1 MGLLDTLKKT
11 QDWWSKHQSERREEA
26 GIPQLRYKE
35 GKEPTWV
42 KERRL
47 LEDLPAPIS
56 IETES
61 KIFSLSSEAQKDVE
75 RYRHIFKNSPKIV
88 EMYIDKLSTASNQE
102 ELIEANE
109 FLKSRKNINLYADKK
124 DFTRWS
130 DLTFYGKQRW
140 DMIYRPET
148 KEGKKA
154 FRKYRS
160 NPVVQLATGV
170 SVGTY
175 NALAGTAELV
185 AALSDISPLDTD
197 LLSKVEKALPAIDL
211 MDVYGES
218 RGSIAKMTSVLVQ
231 YGIGFGVARQIAKKL
246 ITKVAKTKA
255 GTWAGKKAASIS
267 LLGKTPL
274 DIASFGGYWV
284 LPAALGDA
292 TVSSQANIT
301 LGDIFG
307 DKEAQ
312 GKWHSPIR
320 RALANSK
327 RESLEGLTGKERSAA
342 ILRNKLKF
350 AGEGAAIFGGMTLV
364 GPSLRFSAKTIGTGL
379 AGHTVKAGEKAG
391 LWSATKGAAG
401 LGEGKELFRIPGAA
415 SLLTGVTKGVA
426 YQTKVKNPFGL
437 PAGIGVPLLFRK
449 TGALAQKLK
458 TKIGI
463 PDYAHW
469 KFSEF
474 DMNKGFWR
482 SVGRGIEAGYSR
494 MQSNFKF
501 GKRSG
506 NALRKIESEVRRT
519 RKLADGFIKDL
530 DRQMYKL
537 AEVGFKDIAM
547 QTVTAQRALGYW
559 DDVIKF
565 MRGEVKIDALP
576 KSLRTNAQILRQ
588 MVDDHTTALQPI
600 LKDKNLKDTLEK
612 NMRKYLHTSYQIFKN
627 SKFRPSKQVMADGT
641 EYFMN
646 MIKPGWRKLN
656 KKSAE
661 YKELLAESNM
671 KVNEI
676 LTIGRNEGST
686 PGKRM
691 QTIANAMVDI
701 NVPANI
707 FKVKTIV
714 PDEIAALLGRV
725 ENPKN
730 IILDTL
736 AEQAHTL
743 HSFNAYRDLARFGMN
758 KWLWRNVADYKKWAA
773 RNNIQNP
780 RSVHDIVIRKP
791 YNIDLESIFKNK
803 DGSSMVA
810 LPEMAKAISDNN
822 ILADALL
829 KIPFFKTMLMMKA
842 GVQMNKTVLSLM
854 TQMRN
859 ITTAS
864 LFALANGHVGVG
876 ASVADNFE
884 MLFKELVGKTKDPKA
899 LRDLL
904 DEALEAGALDSSTIV
919 TELEKMIP
927 EMMGTSSVQGAL
939 KKGVGEISEGLGK
952 PIKLGTSTKLDAVEK
967 AIAKGD
973 MGRTTDQIFEY
984 LFTNKG
990 LVGRVVQKSM
1000 EAYQLGDNVWK
1011 LFGYQFTKSQ
1021 LRPAFKNLD
1030 DVKKYFK
1037 EVEGYVWNPYKAG
1050 ASTAGKNKE
1059 NLKSLA
1065 DAHKEVAGLIVR
1077 DVYPNYSMVPRV
1089 VQNIRA
1095 FPFVG
1100 NFVGFTSEM
1109 WRNSW
1114 HMVRRGMA
1122 EVQSSNPYI
1131 RQMGARRLIGYTA
1144 TVGTLGPVALNL
1156 ALDLTGI
1163 KRSELDAWKLSFA
1176 PEFMT
1181 AHNVIPITGKDKD
1194 GNYKAIDFDAQ
1205 HPYSDVQMPFA
1216 IAMDN
1221 WKKGKHTDQSTLGL
1235 FAESF
1240 GKAIMHALKPFSG
1253 DAIWWETFKEI
1264 MPQREGQGE
1273 FVQWVSRNKT
1283 KGILANWTID
1293 DKAFEK
1299 VMAHVYK
1306 KILPTTLKSG
1316 EKIVRAMQG
1325 QVTSWGARMNPEEE
1339 IAATVAGV
1347 RVVNIK
1353 PLHDFDW
1360 KQNQY
1365 LRALSSTRQL
1375 YYSDAIKKKENL
1387 RGDIALIKEG
1397 HEPEFIPDRYNHLQQ
1412 NRYRYWSL
1420 TFKDIENLRKM
1431 DYTEKQ
1437 IEESLKGRGA
1447 FSKKEIKS
1455 LMLGLYMPTDMKEI
1469 DMSKDRVFASLI
1481 KDLNKELG
1489 TNYTPSEV
1497 FDVDF
1502 MKDIEKKWDRIPLNL
1517 NSVMR
1522 DYNFRSS
1529 DVFRDIQKM
1538 DQQIKK
1544 GELEDLQLQKDL
1556 QREMEE
1562 LEKQEKWDM
1571 EKLEEDIKKL
1581 DQSNKPIGTPNVSS
1595 EVIASQPAQNT
1606 VGSTGLTATET
1617 AWLSNEEKAMRLKS
1631 KGLA

>member
-1 MGLLDTLKKT
+1 MGLLANLVDSYQIKLNKDRINAGLPPLKF
-11 QDWWSKHQSERREEA
+11 DREETA
-26 GIPQLRYKE
+26 WEKE
-35 GKEPTWV
+35 QRIK
-42 KERRL
+42 L
-47 LEDLPAPIS
+47 LLPVELNP
-56 IETES
+56 ETEV
-61 KIFSLSSEAQKDVE
+61 KILLQLSEEARKKVD
-75 RYRHIFKNSPKIV
+75 RYREVFRNSPKLL
-88 EMYIDKLSTASNQE
+88 EMYVNKIISASNPE
-102 ELIEANE
+102 ELKEANE
-109 FLKSRKNINLYADKK
+109 FVKDRKNVKLYSDKK
-124 DFTRWS
+124 DFTKWS
-130 DLTFYGKQRW
+130 DLSFYGDQRW

-148 KEGKKA
+148 KSGKKA

-160 NPVVQLATGV
+160 NPIVQLGTGI

-175 NALAGTAELV
+175 NALAGTAELA
-185 AALSDISPLDTD
+185 AALSDVSPLDTD

-211 MDVYGES
+211 MEVYGES

-231 YGIGFGVARQIAKKL
+231 YGIGFGIARQIAKKL
-246 ITKVAKTKA
+246 ITKIAKTKL
-255 GTWAGKKAASIS
+255 GTSAAKKAASVS

-292 TVSSQANIT
+292 AVSSQANIT

-307 DKEAQ
+307 DPDPKKGGLLKTYIGNPLQKAFA
-312 GKWHSPIR
+312 K
-320 RALANSK
+320 SK
-327 RESLEGLTGKERSAA
+327 RESLEGLSGKERAA
-342 ILRNKLKF
+342 AVLRNKLKF
-350 AGEGAAIFGGMTLV
+350 AAEGASIFGGMTLV
-364 GPSLRFSAKTIGTGL
+364 GPALKLSAKTIGLGFRGVVDPAITAPIKLLMWESKNPISVYNPFKTFGNAESKNAFKRWLAKDYVVLPKKHPLQKMNYNIGL
-379 AGHTVKAGEKAG
+379 PP
-391 LWSATKGAAG
+391 
-401 LGEGKELFRIPGAA
+401 LFRQIGA
-415 SLLTGVTKGVA
+415 GGKW
-426 YQTKVKNPFGL
+426 
-437 PAGIGVPLLFRK
+437 
-449 TGALAQKLK
+449 LK

-469 KFSEF
+469 KFSQF
-474 DMNKGFWR
+474 NLNTWR
-482 SVGRGIEAGYSR
+482 GIGRGIEAAYSR

-501 GKRSG
+501 GRQSG
-506 NALRKIESEVRRT
+506 TARRKIETEVRRIK
-519 RKLADGFIKDL
+519 KLADGFMKDM

-537 AEVGFKDIAM
+537 AGVGFSDIAM
-547 QTVTAQRALGYW
+547 QTVTAQRALRHW
-559 DDVIKF
+559 DTVIKF
-565 MRGEVKIDALP
+565 MRGEVKLDALP
-576 KSLRTNAQILRQ
+576 KSLRTNSRILRK
-588 MVDDHTTALQPI
+588 MIDDQTEALQPI
-600 LKDKNLKDTLEK
+600 LKDPELKNQLIK
-612 NMRKYLHTSYQIFKN
+612 NMRSYLHTSYQIFRN
-627 SKFRPSKQVMADGT
+627 SKFTPSKQVMADGT

-646 MIKPGWRKLN
+646 LMRPGWKNLN
-656 KKSAE
+656 KKSVE
-661 YKELLAESNM
+661 YKELLVKARM
-671 KVNEI
+671 KVDEL

-686 PGKRM
+686 PATRLK
-691 QTIANAMVDI
+691 TIANAMGDI

-707 FKVKTIV
+707 FKDLKNV
-714 PDEIAALLGRV
+714 PDEIARLLGRV

-743 HSFNAYRDLARFGMN
+743 HSFNAYRDMARFGMG
-758 KWLWRNVADYKKWAA
+758 KWLWKNTDEYAKWAA
-773 RNNIQNP
+773 KNNIMNP
-780 RSVHDIVIRKP
+780 RSVHEIIIRKP
-791 YNIDLESIFKNK
+791 YNMDLESIFKNA

-810 LPEMAKAISDNN
+810 LPEMAKAISDNT
-822 ILADALL
+822 ILMDSLL
-829 KIPFFKTMLMMKA
+829 KLPFMKSMLMMKA
-842 GVQMNKTVLSLM
+842 SVQMNKTVLSLM

-884 MLFKELVGKTKDPKA
+884 MLFKELIGKTKSPKA

-927 EMMGTSSVQGAL
+927 EMMGGASVQGAL

-952 PIKLGTSTKLDAVEK
+952 RIEMPTSNKLEKYLSTE
-967 AIAKGD
+967 
-973 MGRTTDQIFEY
+973 GRTSDQVFEY

-990 LVGRVVQKSM
+990 LIGRVVQKSM

-1030 DVKKYFK
+1030 DVKKYFR
-1037 EVEGYVWNPYKAG
+1037 EVEGYEWNPYKAG
-1050 ASTAGKNKE
+1050 SSTAGTGGK
-1059 NLKSLA
+1059 NLKTLE
-1065 DAHKEVAGLIVR
+1065 DAQKEVSGLIVR

-1089 VQNIRA
+1089 VQNIRG

-1131 RQMGARRLIGYTA
+1131 RQMGARRLIGFTA
-1144 TVGTLGPVALNL
+1144 TVGTLGPVALNM

-1176 PEFMT
+1176 PEFMR
-1181 AHNVIPITGKDKD
+1181 AHNIIPITGKDKD

-1221 WKKGKHTDQSTLGL
+1221 LKKGKHTDQSTLGL
-1235 FAESF
+1235 YAESF
-1240 GKAIMHALKPFSG
+1240 GKAIMKALQPFISK
-1253 DAIWWETFKEI
+1253 AIWYETLEEI
-1264 MPQREGQGE
+1264 LPKKVGQGE
-1273 FVQWVSRNKT
+1273 FAQWVSHNKT
-1283 KGILANWTID
+1283 GGTLANWTID

-1306 KILPTTLKSG
+1306 KLLPTTLKSG
-1316 EKIVRAMQG
+1316 EKIIRAMQG
-1325 QVTSWGARMNPEEE
+1325 QITTYGAKMNPEEE
-1339 IAATVAGV
+1339 VAATVAGV

-1365 LRALSSTRQL
+1365 LRTISSTRKL
-1375 YYSDAIKKKENL
+1375 YYSDALKNREKL

-1397 HEPEFIPDRYNHLQQ
+1397 HQPEFIPDRYNHLQQ
-1412 NRYRYWSL
+1412 SRYRYWSL

-1431 DYTEKQ
+1431 GYTESQ
-1437 IEESLKGRGA
+1437 IEDSLKGRGA

-1455 LMLGLYMPTDMKEI
+1455 LMLGLYTPTDMKEI
-1469 DMSKDRVFASLI
+1469 DMSKDKIFASLI
-1481 KDLNKELG
+1481 KDLNKELD

-1497 FDVDF
+1497 FDVGF
-1502 MKDIEKKWDRIPLNL
+1502 MKEIEEKWDSIPLNL
-1517 NSVMR
+1517 DEVLRN
-1522 DYNFRSS
+1522 YNFTSS
-1529 DVFRDIQKM
+1529 DLYRMLQKM
-1538 DQQIKK
+1538 KKEQEKFKLEIK
-1544 GELEDLQLQKDL
+1544 QLPKDL
-1556 QREMEE
+1556 EREQEEMKKQMEWDMKK
-1562 LEKQEKWDM
+1562 LEEDM
-1571 EKLEEDIKKL
+1571 EKLQK
-1581 DQSNKPIGTPNVSS
+1581 SNVPLNAANVSAEVISSQPDPNV
-1595 EVIASQPAQNT
+1595 

-1617 AWLSNEEKAMRLKS
+1617 AYLSNEEKAMRLKQ

>member
-1 MGLLDTLKKT
+1 MGLLDTLKNYRDKY
-11 QDWWSKHQSERREEA
+11 QDWENKGRIEA
-26 GIPQLRYKE
+26 GLKPLKFSRDEKAWE
-35 GKEPTWV
+35 TEA
-42 KERRL
+42 RL
-47 LEDLPAPIS
+47 LHDLP
-56 IETES
+56 IELSPDTES
-61 KIFSLSSEAQKDVE
+61 KIFSLSDEAQKDVE
-75 RYRHIFKNSPKIV
+75 RYRHLFKNSPKIV
-88 EMYIDKLSTASNQE
+88 EMYVDKLSTASSQE

-109 FLKSRKNINLYADKK
+109 FLKSRKNISLHADKK
-124 DFTRWS
+124 DWERWQ

-154 FRKYRS
+154 FRKFRS
-160 NPVVQLATGV
+160 IPIVQLATGV

-175 NALAGTAELV
+175 NALAGTAELA
-185 AALSDISPLDTD
+185 AALSDVSG
-197 LLSKVEKALPAIDL
+197 LSDDMIGKVEKALPAIDL
-211 MDVYGES
+211 MDVYGDS

-231 YGIGFGVARQIAKKL
+231 YGLGFGVARQVAKKL
-246 ITKVAKTKA
+246 IKKVAKTKL
-255 GTWAGKKAASIS
+255 GTEAAKKASSVS

-274 DIASFGGYWV
+274 DLASFGGYWV

-350 AGEGAAIFGGMTLV
+350 AAEGASIFGGMTLV
-364 GPSLRFSAKTIGTGL
+364 GPSLKLSAKTIGHGL
-379 AGHTVKAGEKAG
+379 RGVVDPAITAPIK
-391 LWSATKGAAG
+391 
-401 LGEGKELFRIPGAA
+401 
-415 SLLTGVTKGVA
+415 LLTWET
-426 YQTKVKNPFGL
+426 KNPISIYNPWKTYGNAESKYAFKRWLAKDYVML
-437 PAGIGVPLLFRK
+437 PKKHPLQKMNYNIGIPQVFRK
-449 TGALAQKLK
+449 TGALAQKIK

-469 KFSEF
+469 KFSQF
-474 DMNKGFWR
+474 NLNTWR
-482 SVGRGIEAGYSR
+482 GIGRGIEAAYSR

-501 GKRSG
+501 GRQSG
-506 NALRKIESEVRRT
+506 TALRNIETQVRRVK
-519 RKLADGFIKDL
+519 KLADGFMKDM

-547 QTVTAQRALGYW
+547 QTVTSQRALRYW

-565 MRGEVKIDALP
+565 MRGEIKVEALP
-576 KSLRTNAQILRQ
+576 KVLRTNARILRK
-588 MVDDHTTALQPI
+588 MVDDQTEALQPI
-600 LKDKNLKDTLEK
+600 LKDKKLKETLVK
-612 NMRKYLHTSYQIFKN
+612 NMRSYLHTSYQIFRN
-627 SKFRPSKQVMADGT
+627 SKFTPSKQVMNEGT

-646 MIKPGWRKLN
+646 LIRPGWKKLN
-656 KKSAE
+656 KKSIE
-661 YKELLAESNM
+661 YKELLVKARL
-671 KVNEI
+671 KVDEI
-676 LTIGRNEGST
+676 LAIGRNEGST
-686 PGKRM
+686 PATRIK
-691 QTIANAMVDI
+691 TIADAMVDI

-707 FKVKTIV
+707 FKAKTIV
-714 PDEIAALLGRV
+714 PDEIARLLGRV

-730 IILDTL
+730 IILETL

-743 HSFNAYRDLARFGMN
+743 HSFNAYRDLARMGMG
-758 KWLWRNVADYKKWAA
+758 KWLWKNTDEYAKWAA
-773 RNNIQNP
+773 KNNIMNP
-780 RSVHDIVIRKP
+780 RSVHEVIIRKP
-791 YNIDLESIFKNK
+791 YNIDLESIFKNA

-822 ILADALL
+822 ILMDALL
-829 KIPFFKTMLMMKA
+829 KLPFMKTALMMKA

-876 ASVADNFE
+876 ASVADNFD
-884 MLFKELVGKTKDPKA
+884 MLFKELIGKTKNPKA

-927 EMMGTSSVQGAL
+927 EMMGGASVQGAL

-952 PIKLGTSTKLDAVEK
+952 RIDMPTSNKLEK
-967 AIAKGD
+967 YLSSE
-973 MGRTTDQIFEY
+973 GRTSDQIFEY

-990 LVGRVVQKSM
+990 LIGRVVQKSM

-1030 DVKKYFK
+1030 DVKKYFR
-1037 EVEGYVWNPYKAG
+1037 EVEGYEWNPYKAG
-1050 ASTAGKNKE
+1050 SSTAGTGGR
-1059 NLKSLA
+1059 NLKTLE

-1089 VQNIRA
+1089 VQNIRG

-1114 HMVRRGMA
+1114 HMVRRGLA

-1176 PEFMT
+1176 PEFMR
-1181 AHNVIPITGKDKD
+1181 AHNIIPITGKDEK
-1194 GNYKAIDFDAQ
+1194 GNYKGIDFDAQ

-1216 IAMDN
+1216 IVMDN
-1221 WKKGKHTDQSTLGL
+1221 LAKGKHTDQNSIGL
-1235 FAESF
+1235 YAESF
-1240 GKAIMHALKPFSG
+1240 GKAIMHALKPFTG
-1253 DAIWWETFKEI
+1253 KAIWWETLTEI
-1264 MPQREGQGE
+1264 LPKKVGQGE
-1273 FVQWVSRNKT
+1273 FAQWVSHNKT
-1283 KGILANWTID
+1283 GGTLANWTID
-1293 DKAFEK
+1293 DQSFEK

-1306 KILPTTLKSG
+1306 KVLPTTLKSA

-1325 QVTSWGARMNPEEE
+1325 QVTSYGARMNPEEE
-1339 IAATVAGV
+1339 VAATVAGV

-1365 LRALSSTRQL
+1365 LRTLNSTRKL
-1375 YYSDAIKKKENL
+1375 YYSDALRNREKL

-1397 HEPEFIPDRYNHLQQ
+1397 HEPVFMPERYNHLQQ

-1431 DYTEKQ
+1431 DYTEQQ
-1437 IEESLKGRGA
+1437 IEDSLKGRGA
-1447 FSKKEIKS
+1447 FSKKEIES
-1455 LMLGLYMPTDMKEI
+1455 LMLGLYIPTDMKEI
-1469 DMSKDRVFASLI
+1469 DMSKDKIFASLI

-1489 TNYTPSEV
+1489 THYTPEEV
-1497 FDVDF
+1497 FDVTF
-1502 MKDIEKKWDRIPLNL
+1502 MKQIEEKWDRIPLNL
-1517 NSVMR
+1517 NEVMR
-1522 DYNFRSS
+1522 NYNFKSS
-1529 DVFRDIQKM
+1529 DILREMNELKKETEKGTLELKQLPKDIKRESDELQEQM
-1538 DQQIKK
+1538 DWDMKK
-1544 GELEDLQLQKDL
+1544 LMEDL
-1556 QREMEE
+1556 E
-1562 LEKQEKWDM
+1562 
-1571 EKLEEDIKKL
+1571 KL

-1617 AWLSNEEKAMRLKS
+1617 AWLSNEEKAMRLKQ

>member
-1 MGLLDTLKKT
+1 MGLLDTLKTYRDKYQT
-11 QDWWSKHQSERREEA
+11 KLNKDRIDSGLPPLKFDREETA
-26 GIPQLRYKE
+26 WEKEARIKQLL
-35 GKEPTWV
+35 PV
-42 KERRL
+42 KL
-47 LEDLPAPIS
+47 DPK
-56 IETES
+56 TEV
-61 KIFSLSSEAQKDVE
+61 KILYQLSDESRKKVD
-75 RYRHIFKNSPKIV
+75 RYREVFKNSPKMI
-88 EMYIDKLSTASNQE
+88 EMYVDKLISASNQE

-109 FLKSRKNINLYADKK
+109 FVKDRKNVNLYADKK
-124 DFTRWS
+124 DFTKWS
-130 DLTFYGKQRW
+130 DLSFYGDQRW
-140 DMIYRPET
+140 DMIYRPES
-148 KEGKKA
+148 KSGKKA
-154 FRKYRS
+154 FRKYRN
-160 NPVVQLATGV
+160 NPVVQLGTGV
-170 SVGTY
+170 SVGVY

-185 AALSDISPLDTD
+185 AALSDVSPLDTD

-211 MDVYGES
+211 MDVYGDS

-231 YGIGFGVARQIAKKL
+231 YGIGFGVARQVAKKL
-246 ITKVAKTKA
+246 IKKVAKTKL
-255 GTWAGKKAASIS
+255 GTSAAKKAASVS
-267 LLGKTPL
+267 VLGKTPL
-274 DIASFGGYWV
+274 DLASFGGYWV

-364 GPSLRFSAKTIGTGL
+364 GPALRTAANTAKWG
-379 AGHTVKAGEKAG
+379 
-391 LWSATKGAAG
+391 
-401 LGEGKELFRIPGAA
+401 FRIGEPA
-415 SLLTGVTKGVA
+415 LTAPIKMLMWET
-426 YQTKVKNPFGL
+426 KNPFSIYNPYKHLGNAESKNPL
-437 PAGIGVPLLFRK
+437 MRLLAKDYVVMPKKHPLQKMNYNIGVPQVFRK
-449 TGALAQKLK
+449 LGIGLKKFK
-458 TKIGI
+458 TKVGL
-463 PDYAHW
+463 PDYDHW
-469 KFSEF
+469 KFSQF
-474 DMNKGFWR
+474 GGQSSFWR
-482 SVGRGIEAGYSR
+482 SAGRLFEAGYSR

-501 GKRSG
+501 GKQSG

-519 RKLADGFIKDL
+519 RKLADGFMKDM

-537 AEVGFKDIAM
+537 AEVGFSDIAM
-547 QTVTAQRALGYW
+547 QTVTAQRALGHW
-559 DDVIKF
+559 DTVIKF
-565 MRGEVKIDALP
+565 MRGDVKIDALP
-576 KSLRTNAQILRQ
+576 KSLRTNARVLRQ
-588 MVDDHTTALQPI
+588 LIDDQTEALQPI
-600 LKDKNLKDTLEK
+600 LKDKDLKKELVK
-612 NMRKYLHTSYQIFKN
+612 NMRSYLHTSYQIFKN
-627 SKFRPSKQVMADGT
+627 SKFTPSKQVMANGT

-646 MIKPGWRKLN
+646 LMKPGWKNLN

-661 YKELLAESNM
+661 YNELLVKARM
-671 KVNEI
+671 KVDEI

-686 PGKRM
+686 PGTRM
-691 QTIANAMVDI
+691 KTISSSMADI

-707 FKVKTIV
+707 FKDLKNV

-743 HSFNAYRDLARFGMN
+743 HSYNAYRDVARFGMG
-758 KWLWRNVADYKKWAA
+758 KWLWENTDEYAKWAA
-773 RNNIQNP
+773 KNGIQNP
-780 RSVHDIVIRKP
+780 RSVHEIIVRKP
-791 YNIDLESIFKNK
+791 YNMDLESIFKNS

-810 LPEMAKAISDNN
+810 LPEMSKAISDTT
-822 ILADALL
+822 ILADTLL

-842 GVQMNKTVLSLM
+842 GVQMNKTVLSVM

-864 LFALANGHVGVG
+864 MFALANGHVGVG

-884 MLFKELVGKTKDPKA
+884 ILFKELIGKTKNPKA

-927 EMMGTSSVQGAL
+927 EMMGGSSVQGAL
-939 KKGVGEISEGLGK
+939 KKGIGEVSEGLGK
-952 PIKLGTSTKLDAVEK
+952 RIEMPTSNKLEKYLSTE
-967 AIAKGD
+967 
-973 MGRTTDQIFEY
+973 GRTTDQIFEY

-990 LVGRVVQKSM
+990 LIGRVVQKSM

-1021 LRPAFKNLD
+1021 LKPALKNLD
-1030 DVKKYFK
+1030 DVKTYFRQ
-1037 EVEGYVWNPYKAG
+1037 VEGYEWNPYKAG
-1050 ASTAGKNKE
+1050 SSTPGTNGR
-1059 NLKSLA
+1059 NLKTLE
-1065 DAHKEVAGLIVR
+1065 DAHKEISGLIVR
-1077 DVYPNYSMVPRV
+1077 DVYPNYSMVPRA
-1089 VQNIRA
+1089 VQNVRA

-1131 RQMGARRLIGYTA
+1131 RQMGARRLIGYTT
-1144 TVGTLGPVALNL
+1144 TVGMLGPVALNM

-1163 KRSELDAWKLSFA
+1163 KKSELEAWKQSFA
-1176 PEFMT
+1176 PGFMT

-1216 IAMDN
+1216 IAQDN
-1221 WKKGKHTDQSTLGL
+1221 WKKGKHTDQNSIGL

-1240 GKAIMHALKPFSG
+1240 VKAFMHTLQPFIGKAI
-1253 DAIWWETFKEI
+1253 WYETLTELLPKKK
-1264 MPQREGQGE
+1264 GQGE
-1273 FVQWVSRNKT
+1273 FAQWKSYNKT
-1283 KGILANWTID
+1283 GGEITNWAID
-1293 DKAFEK
+1293 DRGFEK
-1299 VMAHVYK
+1299 VMAYAYNK
-1306 KILPTTLKSG
+1306 LLPTTIKSV

-1325 QVTSWGARMNPEEE
+1325 QITSYGARMNPEEE
-1339 IAATVAGV
+1339 VAATLAGV

-1360 KQNQY
+1360 RQNQY
-1365 LRALSSTRQL
+1365 LGTLNSARKL
-1375 YYSDAIKKKENL
+1375 YYSDALKKRENV

-1397 HEPEFIPDRYNHLQQ
+1397 HEPEYIPGRYNHLQQ

-1431 DYTEKQ
+1431 DYTEAQ
-1437 IEESLKGRGA
+1437 IENSLKGRGA

-1455 LMLGLYMPTDMKEI
+1455 LMLGLYMPTDMKEL
-1469 DMSKDRVFASLI
+1469 DMSKDTIFISLI

-1489 TNYTPSEV
+1489 THYTPSEV
-1497 FDVDF
+1497 FDVNF
-1502 MKDIEKKWDRIPLNL
+1502 MKEIEEKWKDIPLNL
-1517 NSVMR
+1517 NEVMR
-1522 DYNFRSS
+1522 NYNFTAT
-1529 DVFRDIQKM
+1529 
-1538 DQQIKK
+1538 
-1544 GELEDLQLQKDL
+1544 DLY
-1556 QREMEE
+1556 RA
-1562 LEKQEKWDM
+1562 KQEMKKIQEKSKLEIKQMPKDIKREKEEMQEQMEWDM
-1571 EKLEEDIKKL
+1571 EKLQDDIEKLKK
-1581 DQSNKPIGTPNVSS
+1581 SNLPIGTPNVSS
-1595 EVIASQPAQNT
+1595 EVIASQPDQNT
-1606 VGSTGLTATET
+1606 VGSTGLTASET
-1617 AWLSNEEKAMRLKS
+1617 AYLSNEEKAMKLKQT
-1631 KGLA
+1631 GRA

>member
-1 MGLLDTLKKT
+1 MGLLDTLRNT
-11 QDWWSKHQSERREEA
+11 YQDKLNKDRIDAGLKPLKFDREEKA
-26 GIPQLRYKE
+26 WEKE
-35 GKEPTWV
+35 ARIKA
-42 KERRL
+42 
-47 LEDLPAPIS
+47 DLPVNVNSQTKLKILRL
-56 IETES
+56 S
-61 KIFSLSSEAQKDVE
+61 KDAQKDIA
-75 RYRHIFKNSPKIV
+75 RYRHIFKNSPEIV
-88 EMYIDKLSTASNQE
+88 EMYVDKLSTASSQE

-160 NPVVQLATGV
+160 NPVVQLTTGIG
-170 SVGTY
+170 VGTY

-211 MDVYGES
+211 MEVYGES

-246 ITKVAKTKA
+246 ITKVAKTKL
-255 GTWAGKKAASIS
+255 GTSAAKKAASVS

-327 RESLEGLTGKERSAA
+327 RESLEGLSGKERSAA

-391 LWSATKGAAG
+391 LWSATRGAAG
-401 LGEGKELFRIPGAA
+401 LGEGKELFHIPGAGA
-415 SLLTGVTKGVA
+415 LFTGITKGAA
-426 YQTKVKNPFGL
+426 YQTKAKNPFGL

-458 TKIGI
+458 TKFGI

-474 DMNKGFWR
+474 GGQSSVWR
-482 SVGRGIEAGYSR
+482 SVLRGVEAGYSR

-501 GKRSG
+501 GKQSG

-565 MRGEVKIDALP
+565 MRGEIAADALP

-600 LKDKNLKDTLEK
+600 LKDKKLKETLEK

-743 HSFNAYRDLARFGMN
+743 HSFNAYRDLARFGMG
-758 KWLWRNVADYKKWAA
+758 KWLWRNAADYKKWAA
-773 RNNIQNP
+773 QNNILNP

-952 PIKLGTSTKLDAVEK
+952 PIKLGTSTKIDAVEK
-967 AIAKGD
+967 AFAKAD

-1030 DVKKYFK
+1030 DVKTYFRQ
-1037 EVEGYVWNPYKAG
+1037 VEGYEWNPYKAG
-1050 ASTAGKNKE
+1050 SSTAGTGGR
-1059 NLKSLA
+1059 NLKTLA

-1122 EVQSSNPYI
+1122 EMHSSNPYI
-1131 RQMGARRLIGYTA
+1131 RQMGARRLIGFTA
-1144 TVGTLGPVALNL
+1144 TVGFLGPVALNL

-1163 KRSELDAWKLSFA
+1163 KRDELDAWKLSFA
-1176 PEFMT
+1176 PEFMK
-1181 AHNVIPITGKDKD
+1181 AHNIIPITGKDED

-1221 WKKGKHTDQSTLGL
+1221 LKKGKHTDQSTLGI
-1235 FAESF
+1235 FAQSFVESF
-1240 GKAIMHALKPFSG
+1240 MHALKPFYG
-1253 DAIWWETFKEI
+1253 TAIWAETVGEI
-1264 MPQREGQGE
+1264 MPKREGQGE
-1273 FVQWVSRNKT
+1273 FAQWISRNKT
-1283 KGILANWTID
+1283 KGILTNWTID
-1293 DKAFEK
+1293 DKSFEK
-1299 VMAHVYK
+1299 VMAHAYK
-1306 KILPTTLKSG
+1306 KILPTTFKSA

-1325 QVTSWGARMNPEEE
+1325 QVTSWGARMKPEEE
-1339 IAATVAGV
+1339 VMATVAGV

-1517 NSVMR
+1517 DEVMR
-1522 DYNFRSS
+1522 NYNFTSS
-1529 DVFRDIQKM
+1529 TLFRLREYK
-1538 DQQIKK
+1538 DQLKETENLKK
-1544 GELEDLQLQKDL
+1544 EQGREDLERLKEELKKQQEWNREKMKREKLQK
-1556 QREMEE
+1556 
-1562 LEKQEKWDM
+1562 
-1571 EKLEEDIKKL
+1571 
-1581 DQSNKPIGTPNVSS
+1581 SNLPIGTPNVSS

-1617 AWLSNEEKAMRLKS
+1617 AWLSNEEKAMRLKQ

>member
-1 MGLLDTLKKT
+1 MGLLANLVESYQTKLNKDRIDAGLKPLKF
-11 QDWWSKHQSERREEA
+11 DREEKA
-26 GIPQLRYKE
+26 WETEARIKA
-35 GKEPTWV
+35 
-42 KERRL
+42 
-47 LEDLPAPIS
+47 DLPVNVNSQTKLKILRL
-56 IETES
+56 S
-61 KIFSLSSEAQKDVE
+61 KDAQKDIA
-75 RYRHIFKNSPKIV
+75 RYRHIFKNSPEIV
-88 EMYIDKLSTASNQE
+88 EMYVDKLSTASSQE
-102 ELIEANE
+102 ELVEANE

-175 NALAGTAELV
+175 NALAGTAELG
-185 AALSDISPLDTD
+185 AALSDVIGISDD
-197 LLSKVEKALPAIDL
+197 MIGKVEKALPAIDL

-231 YGIGFGVARQIAKKL
+231 YGLGFGVARQIAKKL
-246 ITKVAKTKA
+246 IKKVAKTKL
-255 GTWAGKKAASIS
+255 GTEAAKKAASVS

-327 RESLEGLTGKERSAA
+327 RESLEGLSGKERSAA

-364 GPSLRFSAKTIGTGL
+364 GPSLKAAAWGTGKVL
-379 AGHTVKAGEKAG
+379 AGQKFGQGLKTPLGTIPTRPIKTPFGEI
-391 LWSATKGAAG
+391 S
-401 LGEGKELFRIPGAA
+401 RVPGAA

-426 YQTKVKNPFGL
+426 YQTKARNPFGL

-449 TGALAQKLK
+449 TGALAKKLK
-458 TKIGI
+458 TKLGI
-463 PDYAHW
+463 PDYEHW
-469 KFSEF
+469 KFSQF
-474 DMNKGFWR
+474 DL
-482 SVGRGIEAGYSR
+482 STGRGILKGIEAAYSR

-501 GKRSG
+501 GKQSG
-506 NALRKIESEVRRT
+506 NALRKIETEVRRI
-519 RKLADGFIKDL
+519 RKLGDGFIKDL

-547 QTVTAQRALGYW
+547 QTVTSQRALGYW

-565 MRGEVKIDALP
+565 MRGEIKVEALP
-576 KSLRTNAQILRQ
+576 KSLRTNSRILRK
-588 MVDDHTTALQPI
+588 MVDDQTEALQPI
-600 LKDKNLKDTLEK
+600 LKDKDLKETLVK
-612 NMRKYLHTSYQIFKN
+612 NMKKYLHTSYQIFKN
-627 SKFRPSKQVMADGT
+627 SKFTPPKQVQADGV

-646 MIKPGWRKLN
+646 MIRPGWKSLN

-661 YKELLAESNM
+661 YKELLVKARL
-671 KVNEI
+671 KVDEI

-707 FKVKTIV
+707 FKAKTIV
-714 PDEIAALLGRV
+714 PDEIARLLGRV

-743 HSFNAYRDLARFGMN
+743 HSYNAYRDLARFGMG
-758 KWLWRNVADYKKWAA
+758 KWLWKNTDEYAKWAA
-773 RNNIQNP
+773 KNGIMNP
-780 RSVHDIVIRKP
+780 RSVHEIVIRKP

-810 LPEMAKAISDNN
+810 LPEMAKAISDNT
-822 ILADALL
+822 ILMDALL
-829 KIPFFKTMLMMKA
+829 KIPFMKTALMMKA

-884 MLFKELVGKTKDPKA
+884 MLFKELIGKTKDPKA

-927 EMMGTSSVQGAL
+927 EMMGGSSFSGAL
-939 KKGVGEISEGLGK
+939 RKGVGEITEAAGEWNA
-952 PIKLGTSTKLDAVEK
+952 KLKRWDMPTSKKLDEWT
-967 AIAKGD
+967 GTT
-973 MGRTTDQIFEY
+973 GRTTDQIFEY

-990 LVGRVVQKSM
+990 LIGRVVQKSM

-1030 DVKKYFK
+1030 DVKKYFR
-1037 EVEGYVWNPYKAG
+1037 EVEGYEWNPYKAG
-1050 ASTAGKNKE
+1050 SSTAGTGGR
-1059 NLKSLA
+1059 NLKTLE

-1089 VQNIRA
+1089 VQNIRGY
-1095 FPFVG
+1095 PFVG

-1122 EVQSSNPYI
+1122 EVQSSNPFI
-1131 RQMGARRLIGYTA
+1131 RQMGARRLIGFGA

-1216 IAMDN
+1216 IAQDN
-1221 WKKGKHTDQSTLGL
+1221 WKKGKHTDQNSIGL

-1497 FDVDF
+1497 FDVSF

-1517 NSVMR
+1517 DEVMR
-1522 DYNFRSS
+1522 NYNFTSS
-1529 DVFRDIQKM
+1529 TLFRLREYK
-1538 DQQIKK
+1538 DQLKETQNLKK
-1544 GELEDLQLQKDL
+1544 EQGRKDLERRKEELKKQQEWNREKREREKLQK
-1556 QREMEE
+1556 
-1562 LEKQEKWDM
+1562 
-1571 EKLEEDIKKL
+1571 
-1581 DQSNKPIGTPNVSS
+1581 SNLPIGTPNVSS
-1595 EVIASQPAQNT
+1595 EVIASKPAQNT